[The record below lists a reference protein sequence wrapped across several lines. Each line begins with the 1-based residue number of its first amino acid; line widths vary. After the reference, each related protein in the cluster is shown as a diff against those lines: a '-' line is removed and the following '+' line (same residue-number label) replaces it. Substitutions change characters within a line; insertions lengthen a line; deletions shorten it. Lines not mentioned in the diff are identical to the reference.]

1 MIDIHCHML
10 PEVDDGSDSMDT
22 SLLMASMAAE
32 SGVET
37 VIVTPHCNI
46 PGEAAN
52 YPSRE
57 LLGRFMALREAIDAA
72 KIPLRILAGAEVFCT
87 ADIAELI
94 RAKKLLTLASSRY
107 LLVEF
112 AFNEDS
118 IEMNSRLEQIF
129 AEGLTPV
136 IAHPERYNAVQRD
149 RTLPERWFASGY
161 VLQVNKDSIF
171 GGLGQ
176 RAKRTAEFILGQG
189 LAHIAASDAHST
201 YSRNP
206 ELARLREH
214 ISLNYSE
221 DYARILLE
229 ENPRRIIENKPMLR
243 A

>member
-1 MIDIHCHML
+1 ML
-10 PEVDDGSDSMDT
+10 PGVDDGSDSMDT

-57 LLGRFMALREAIDAA
+57 LLGRFMALRETIDAA

-107 LLVEF
+107 ILVEF

-136 IAHPERYNAVQRD
+136 IAHPER
-149 RTLPERWFASGY
+149 WFASGY

-176 RAKRTAEFILGQG
+176 RAKRTAEFILSQG

-221 DYARILLE
+221 DYAQILLE
-229 ENPRRIIENKPMLR
+229 ENPKRIIENKPMLR

>member
-1 MIDIHCHML
+1 MLDIHCHML
-10 PEVDDGSDSMDT
+10 PGVDDGSDSMDT

-107 LLVEF
+107 ILVEF

-229 ENPRRIIENKPMLR
+229 ENPKRIIENKPMLR

>member
-1 MIDIHCHML
+1 ML
-10 PEVDDGSDSMDT
+10 PGVDDGSDSMDT

-57 LLGRFMALREAIDAA
+57 LLGRFMALRETID
-72 KIPLRILAGAEVFCT
+72 
-87 ADIAELI
+87 AELI

-107 LLVEF
+107 ILVEF

-176 RAKRTAEFILGQG
+176 RAKRTAEFILSQG

-206 ELARLREH
+206 ELARLHEH

-221 DYARILLE
+221 DYAQILLE
-229 ENPRRIIENKPMLR
+229 DNPKRIIENKPMLR

>member
-1 MIDIHCHML
+1 ML
-10 PEVDDGSDSMDT
+10 PGVDDGSDSMDT

-57 LLGRFMALREAIDAA
+57 LLGRFMALRETIDAA

-107 LLVEF
+107 ILVEF

-118 IEMNSRLEQIF
+118 IEMNSCLEQIF

-171 GGLGQ
+171 GGSKVDKV
-176 RAKRTAEFILGQG
+176 AKEFGIENTARLPIDPV
-189 LAHIAASDAHST
+189 IAAMVDAGEVESVDGG
-201 YSRNP
+201 N
-206 ELARLREH
+206 
-214 ISLNYSE
+214 ISGIADVIE
-221 DYARILLE
+221 
-229 ENPRRIIENKPMLR
+229 RRGNK
-243 A
+243 

>member
-10 PEVDDGSDSMDT
+10 PGVDDGSDSMDT

-72 KIPLRILAGAEVFCT
+72 KIPLHILAGAEVFCT

-161 VLQVNKDSIF
+161 VLQINKDSIF

-206 ELARLREH
+206 EMSRLREH

-221 DYARILLE
+221 DYAQVLLE

-243 A
+243 K

>member
-1 MIDIHCHML
+1 MFSITLICMGKLKERFYTEAAAEYAKRLKAYCDFQLIEL
-10 PEVDDGSDSMDT
+10 PECRLPEDPNDT
-22 SLLMASMAAE
+22 QIAQGLQKE
-32 SGVET
+32 
-37 VIVTPHCNI
+37 
-46 PGEAAN
+46 
-52 YPSRE
+52 
-57 LLGRFMALREAIDAA
+57 
-72 KIPLRILAGAEVFCT
+72 
-87 ADIAELI
+87 AELI

-107 LLVEF
+107 ILVEF

-118 IEMNSRLEQIF
+118 IEMNSCLEQIF

-176 RAKRTAEFILGQG
+176 RAKRTAEFILSQG

-206 ELARLREH
+206 ELARLHEH

-221 DYARILLE
+221 DYAQILLE
-229 ENPRRIIENKPMLR
+229 ENPKRIIENKPMLR

>member
-10 PEVDDGSDSMDT
+10 PGVDDGSDSMDT

-72 KIPLRILAGAEVFCT
+72 KIPLHILAGAEVFCT

-161 VLQVNKDSIF
+161 VLQINKDSIF

-206 ELARLREH
+206 EMSRLREH

-221 DYARILLE
+221 YYAQVLLE

>member
-10 PEVDDGSDSMDT
+10 PGVDDGSDSMDT

>member
-10 PEVDDGSDSMDT
+10 PGVDDGSDSMDT

-57 LLGRFMALREAIDAA
+57 LLGRFMALRETIDAA

-107 LLVEF
+107 ILVEF

-118 IEMNSRLEQIF
+118 IEMNSCLEQIF

-176 RAKRTAEFILGQG
+176 RAKRIAEFILSQG

-201 YSRNP
+201 CSRNP
-206 ELARLREH
+206 ELARLHEH

-221 DYARILLE
+221 DYAQILLE
-229 ENPRRIIENKPMLR
+229 ENPKRIIENKPMLR

>member
-10 PEVDDGSDSMDT
+10 PGVDDGADSLDT

-32 SGVET
+32 SGTDTIV
-37 VIVTPHCNI
+37 VTPHCNI
-46 PGEAAN
+46 PGERSN
-52 YPSRE
+52 YPTRD
-57 LLGRFMALREAIDAA
+57 LLERFIELREAINAA
-72 KIPLRILAGAEVFCT
+72 QIPLRILAGTEVFCT
-87 ADIAELI
+87 FDIAELI
-94 RAKKLLTLASSRY
+94 RNKRVLTLASSRY
-107 LLVEF
+107 ILTEF

-149 RTLPERWFASGY
+149 RTLPERWFAAGY
-161 VLQVNKDSIF
+161 IMQINKDSVL
-171 GGLGQ
+171 GNLGQ
-176 RAKRTAEFILGQG
+176 RAKRAAELMLAQG
-189 LAHIAASDAHST
+189 LAHIAASDAHGI
-201 YSRNP
+201 YSRTT
-206 ELARLREH
+206 ELERLREH

-221 DYARILLE
+221 EYAQILLE

>member
-1 MIDIHCHML
+1 ML
-10 PEVDDGSDSMDT
+10 PGVDDGSDSMDT

-94 RAKKLLTLASSRY
+94 REKKLLTLASSRY
-107 LLVEF
+107 ILVEF

>member
-10 PEVDDGSDSMDT
+10 PGVDDGSDSMDT

-57 LLGRFMALREAIDAA
+57 LLGRFMALREAIDTA
-72 KIPLRILAGAEVFCT
+72 KIPLHILAGAEVFCT

-161 VLQVNKDSIF
+161 VLQINKDSIF

-206 ELARLREH
+206 EMSRLREH

-221 DYARILLE
+221 DYAQVLLE

-243 A
+243 K

>member
-10 PEVDDGSDSMDT
+10 PGVDDGSDSMDT

-57 LLGRFMALREAIDAA
+57 LLGRFMALRETIDAA

-107 LLVEF
+107 ILVEF

-118 IEMNSRLEQIF
+118 IEMNSCLEQIF

-176 RAKRTAEFILGQG
+176 RAKRTAE
-189 LAHIAASDAHST
+189 
-201 YSRNP
+201 
-206 ELARLREH
+206 
-214 ISLNYSE
+214 
-221 DYARILLE
+221 
-229 ENPRRIIENKPMLR
+229 
-243 A
+243 

>member
-1 MIDIHCHML
+1 ML
-10 PEVDDGSDSMDT
+10 PGVDDGSDSMDT

-57 LLGRFMALREAIDAA
+57 LLGRFMALRETIDAA

-107 LLVEF
+107 ILVEF

-118 IEMNSRLEQIF
+118 IEMNSCLEQIF

-161 VLQVNKDSIF
+161 VL
-171 GGLGQ
+171 LGQ
-176 RAKRTAEFILGQG
+176 
-189 LAHIAASDAHST
+189 
-201 YSRNP
+201 
-206 ELARLREH
+206 
-214 ISLNYSE
+214 
-221 DYARILLE
+221 
-229 ENPRRIIENKPMLR
+229 
-243 A
+243 

>member
-1 MIDIHCHML
+1 
-10 PEVDDGSDSMDT
+10 
-22 SLLMASMAAE
+22 MASMAAE

-57 LLGRFMALREAIDAA
+57 LLGRFMALRETIDAA

-107 LLVEF
+107 ILVEF

-176 RAKRTAEFILGQG
+176 RSGQG
-189 LAHIAASDAHST
+189 PHEPAGQALCGVYSQSGAGAHRGERRAQHLFPQ
-201 YSRNP
+201 SRTCP
-206 ELARLREH
+206 PARAYKSELFRG
-214 ISLNYSE
+214 
-221 DYARILLE
+221 
-229 ENPRRIIENKPMLR
+229 LR
-243 A
+243 ADTAGGEPEAYNRK

>member
-1 MIDIHCHML
+1 ML
-10 PEVDDGSDSMDT
+10 PGVDDGSDSMDT

-57 LLGRFMALREAIDAA
+57 LLGRFMALRETIDAA

-107 LLVEF
+107 ILVEF

-118 IEMNSRLEQIF
+118 IEMNSCLEQIF

-176 RAKRTAEFILGQG
+176 RASALRSLFSVRGWRTSRRATRTA
-189 LAHIAASDAHST
+189 HIPAIPNLPACTS
-201 YSRNP
+201 
-206 ELARLREH
+206 
-214 ISLNYSE
+214 I
-221 DYARILLE
+221 
-229 ENPRRIIENKPMLR
+229 
-243 A
+243 

>member
-10 PEVDDGSDSMDT
+10 PGVDDGSDSMDT

-57 LLGRFMALREAIDAA
+57 LLGRFMALRETIDAA

-107 LLVEF
+107 RLVEF

-176 RAKRTAEFILGQG
+176 RAQRTAEFILSQG

-229 ENPRRIIENKPMLR
+229 EKTRRIMENKPMLR

>member
-10 PEVDDGSDSMDT
+10 PGVDDGSDSMDT

-32 SGVET
+32 IGVET

-57 LLGRFMALREAIDAA
+57 LLGRFMALRETIDAA

-107 LLVEF
+107 ILVEF

-176 RAKRTAEFILGQG
+176 RAKRTAEFILSQG

-206 ELARLREH
+206 ELARLHEH

-221 DYARILLE
+221 DYAQILLE
-229 ENPRRIIENKPMLR
+229 ENPKRIIENKPMLR

>member
-1 MIDIHCHML
+1 MFSITLICMGKLKEHFYTEAAAEYAKRLRAYCDFQLIEL
-10 PEVDDGSDSMDT
+10 PECRLPEDPNDT
-22 SLLMASMAAE
+22 QIAQGLQKE
-32 SGVET
+32 
-37 VIVTPHCNI
+37 
-46 PGEAAN
+46 
-52 YPSRE
+52 
-57 LLGRFMALREAIDAA
+57 
-72 KIPLRILAGAEVFCT
+72 
-87 ADIAELI
+87 AELI

-107 LLVEF
+107 ILVEF

-118 IEMNSRLEQIF
+118 IEMNSCLEQIF

-176 RAKRTAEFILGQG
+176 RAKRTAEFILSQG

-221 DYARILLE
+221 DYAQILLE
-229 ENPRRIIENKPMLR
+229 ENPKRIIENQPMLR

>member
-1 MIDIHCHML
+1 ML
-10 PEVDDGSDSMDT
+10 PGVDDGSDSMDT

-57 LLGRFMALREAIDAA
+57 LLGRFMALRETIDAA

-107 LLVEF
+107 ILVEF

-176 RAKRTAEFILGQG
+176 RAKRTAEFILSQV

>member
-10 PEVDDGSDSMDT
+10 PGVDDGSDSMDT

-57 LLGRFMALREAIDAA
+57 LLGRFMALRETIDAA
-72 KIPLRILAGAEVFCT
+72 KIPLRILAGAEV
-87 ADIAELI
+87 
-94 RAKKLLTLASSRY
+94 
-107 LLVEF
+107 
-112 AFNEDS
+112 
-118 IEMNSRLEQIF
+118 
-129 AEGLTPV
+129 
-136 IAHPERYNAVQRD
+136 HPERYNAVQRD

-176 RAKRTAEFILGQG
+176 RAKRAAEFILSQG

-206 ELARLREH
+206 ELARLHEH

-221 DYARILLE
+221 DYAQILLE
-229 ENPRRIIENKPMLR
+229 ENPKRIIENKPMLR

>member
-1 MIDIHCHML
+1 ML
-10 PEVDDGSDSMDT
+10 PGVDDGSDSMDT

-57 LLGRFMALREAIDAA
+57 LLGRFMALRETIDAA

-107 LLVEF
+107 ILVEF

-176 RAKRTAEFILGQG
+176 RAKRTAEFILRQG

>member
-1 MIDIHCHML
+1 ML
-10 PEVDDGSDSMDT
+10 PGVDDGSDSMDT
-22 SLLMASMAAE
+22 SLLMASMSAE

-57 LLGRFMALREAIDAA
+57 LLGRFMALRETIDAA

-107 LLVEF
+107 ILVEF

-171 GGLGQ
+171 GGLVQ
-176 RAKRTAEFILGQG
+176 RAKRTAEFILSQG